1 MTERYGFSFG
11 EDDPASRRGPGVTGQ
26 RGDEE
31 PESPQRADVREIDL
45 AEEDEDERDLADAEA
60 AERVERLREA
70 DREERDGQATALFPP
85 VEDDAE
91 ESDDDEADDDEA
103 AAEAPEPYEV
113 GAPAPPATY
122 QAAGDSGDQ
131 DEDEEEVAASRP
143 DGAATVDISGPDD
156 EEAEEEEPAPGI
168 ALAPATPL
176 PRSGEADETA
186 AAEAEGGHG
195 EAAAA
200 GARRVVLQADAT
212 PALRSGALLAT
223 DAEAVRRQFLD
234 IQAGFVDE
242 PRQAVEQAGELVE
255 ALHQKV
261 LESLDAER
269 EQLDEAIAGDEPSTE
284 DLRVALRAYRA
295 YVDRLLGLHL

>member
-26 RGDEE
+26 RGDE
-31 PESPQRADVREIDL
+31 PPSSPQRADVREIDL
-45 AEEDEDERDLADAEA
+45 TEDDED
-60 AERVERLREA
+60 
-70 DREERDGQATALFPP
+70 
-85 VEDDAE
+85 
-91 ESDDDEADDDEA
+91 
-103 AAEAPEPYEV
+103 
-113 GAPAPPATY
+113 
-122 QAAGDSGDQ
+122 
-131 DEDEEEVAASRP
+131 DEDEEEVGP
-143 DGAATVDISGPDD
+143 VGTATVDISPPPDEIDEDEDED
-156 EEAEEEEPAPGI
+156 EEPSAGTT
-168 ALAPATPL
+168 LAPATPL
-176 PRSGEADETA
+176 PRSD
-186 AAEAEGGHG
+186 

-200 GARRVVLQADAT
+200 QVEGGEPEAPSAGTAVASADAT
-212 PALRSGALLAT
+212 PAPRSGALLAT

-261 LESLDAER
+261 LESLHAER
-269 EQLDEAIAGDEPSTE
+269 EQLDDALAGEEPSTE

>member
-45 AEEDEDERDLADAEA
+45 AEEDEDERDLAEAEA

-70 DREERDGQATALFPP
+70 DREERDGPATALFPP

-91 ESDDDEADDDEA
+91 ADAEADDGEVA
-103 AAEAPEPYEV
+103 GEAPEPYEV

-122 QAAGDSGDQ
+122 HAAGDSGDQ
-131 DEDEEEVAASRP
+131 DEDEEETAAPRP

-156 EEAEEEEPAPGI
+156 EEAEEEPAAGI

-186 AAEAEGGHG
+186 AAAAEGGDG

-200 GARRVVLQADAT
+200 GAGSAVVQADAT

>member
-26 RGDEE
+26 RGDE
-31 PESPQRADVREIDL
+31 PPSSPQRADVREIDL
-45 AEEDEDERDLADAEA
+45 TEDDEDDEDERDLADAEA

-70 DREERDGQATALFPP
+70 TREEGDGRATVLFPP
-85 VEDDAE
+85 ADDRDDDAE
-91 ESDDDEADDDEA
+91 RPDEA
-103 AAEAPEPYEV
+103 ADEALQAYEV
-113 GAPAPPATY
+113 GAPVAE
-122 QAAGDSGDQ
+122 AADEDEQDQ
-131 DEDEEEVAASRP
+131 DEEEVGP
-143 DGAATVDISGPDD
+143 VGTATVDISPPPDEIDEDAD
-156 EEAEEEEPAPGI
+156 EEPSAGMT
-168 ALAPATPL
+168 LAPATPL
-176 PRSGEADETA
+176 PRSEETD
-186 AAEAEGGHG
+186 

-200 GARRVVLQADAT
+200 QVEGGEPEAPSAGTAVAYADAA
-212 PALRSGALLAT
+212 PAPRSGALLAT

-261 LESLDAER
+261 LESLHAER
-269 EQLDEAIAGDEPSTE
+269 EQLDDALAGEEPSTE

>member
-26 RGDEE
+26 RGDE
-31 PESPQRADVREIDL
+31 PPSSPQRADVREIDL
-45 AEEDEDERDLADAEA
+45 TEDDEDDEDERDLADAEA

-70 DREERDGQATALFPP
+70 TREEGDGRATVLFPP
-85 VEDDAE
+85 ADDRDDDAE
-91 ESDDDEADDDEA
+91 RPDEA
-103 AAEAPEPYEV
+103 ADDAADEAPQAYGV
-113 GAPAPPATY
+113 GAPVAE
-122 QAAGDSGDQ
+122 AADEDEQDQ
-131 DEDEEEVAASRP
+131 DEDEEPSA
-143 DGAATVDISGPDD
+143 GTT
-156 EEAEEEEPAPGI
+156 
-168 ALAPATPL
+168 LAPATPL
-176 PRSGEADETA
+176 PRSD
-186 AAEAEGGHG
+186 

-200 GARRVVLQADAT
+200 QVEGGEPEAPSAGTAVASADAT
-212 PALRSGALLAT
+212 PAPRSGALLAT

-261 LESLDAER
+261 LESLHAER
-269 EQLDEAIAGDEPSTE
+269 EQLDDALAGEEPSTE

>member
-45 AEEDEDERDLADAEA
+45 TEEDEDERDLAEAEA

-91 ESDDDEADDDEA
+91 DSGEDAADDEPAGEA
-103 AAEAPEPYEV
+103 LEPYEV

-122 QAAGDSGDQ
+122 QAAGDSD
-131 DEDEEEVAASRP
+131 DRDEEEAVSRP

-156 EEAEEEEPAPGI
+156 EEAEEEPSAGMT
-168 ALAPATPL
+168 LAPATPQ
-176 PRSGEADETA
+176 PRSD
-186 AAEAEGGHG
+186 

-200 GARRVVLQADAT
+200 EVEGGDAEAAVVQADAT
-212 PALRSGALLAT
+212 PAVRSGALLAT

-261 LESLDAER
+261 LESLHAER
-269 EQLDEAIAGDEPSTE
+269 EQLDEALAGDEPSTE

-295 YVDRLLGLHL
+295 YVDRLLGLRL

>member
-26 RGDEE
+26 RGDE
-31 PESPQRADVREIDL
+31 PPSSPQRADVREIDL
-45 AEEDEDERDLADAEA
+45 TEDDEDDEDDEDERDLADAEA
-60 AERVERLREA
+60 AERVQRLREA
-70 DREERDGQATALFPP
+70 TREEGDGRATVLFPP
-85 VEDDAE
+85 ADDRDDDAE
-91 ESDDDEADDDEA
+91 RPDEA
-103 AAEAPEPYEV
+103 ADDAADEAPQAYGV
-113 GAPAPPATY
+113 GAPVAE
-122 QAAGDSGDQ
+122 AADEDEQDQ
-131 DEDEEEVAASRP
+131 DEDEEEVGP
-143 DGAATVDISGPDD
+143 VGTATVDISPPPDEIDEDEDED
-156 EEAEEEEPAPGI
+156 EEPSAGTT
-168 ALAPATPL
+168 LAPATPL
-176 PRSGEADETA
+176 PRSD
-186 AAEAEGGHG
+186 

-200 GARRVVLQADAT
+200 QVEGGEPEAPSAGTAVASADAT
-212 PALRSGALLAT
+212 PAPRSGALLAT

-261 LESLDAER
+261 LESLHAER
-269 EQLDEAIAGDEPSTE
+269 EQLDDALAGEEPSTE

>member
-45 AEEDEDERDLADAEA
+45 ADEDEDERDLAEAEA
-60 AERVERLREA
+60 AGRVERLREA

-103 AAEAPEPYEV
+103 DEAPEPYEV
-113 GAPAPPATY
+113 GVPATY
-122 QAAGDSGDQ
+122 QAAGDQ
-131 DEDEEEVAASRP
+131 DEDEEEAAASRP

-156 EEAEEEEPAPGI
+156 EEEEAEEEPAAGI

-186 AAEAEGGHG
+186 AAEAEGGDG
-195 EAAAA
+195 EAAAT
-200 GARRVVLQADAT
+200 GARRAVLQADAT
-212 PALRSGALLAT
+212 TALRSGALLAM

-269 EQLDEAIAGDEPSTE
+269 EQLDEAIAGDEASTE

>member
-45 AEEDEDERDLADAEA
+45 AEEDEDERDLAEAEA

-70 DREERDGQATALFPP
+70 DREERDGPATALFPP

-91 ESDDDEADDDEA
+91 ADAEADDEADDGEA
-103 AAEAPEPYEV
+103 AGEAPEPYEV

-122 QAAGDSGDQ
+122 HAAGDSGDQ
-131 DEDEEEVAASRP
+131 DEDEEETAAPRP
-143 DGAATVDISGPDD
+143 DGAATVDISGPD
-156 EEAEEEEPAPGI
+156 EEAEEEPAAGI

-186 AAEAEGGHG
+186 AAAAEGGDG

-200 GARRVVLQADAT
+200 GAGSAVVQADAT

>member
-85 VEDDAE
+85 VEDDA
-91 ESDDDEADDDEA
+91 DEA
-103 AAEAPEPYEV
+103 AGEAPEPYEV

-156 EEAEEEEPAPGI
+156 EEAEEEEPAAGI

-186 AAEAEGGHG
+186 AAEAEGGDG

-200 GARRVVLQADAT
+200 GAGRAVLQADAS

-234 IQAGFVDE
+234 IQTGFVDE

>member
-45 AEEDEDERDLADAEA
+45 AEEDEDERDLAEAEA

-70 DREERDGQATALFPP
+70 DREERDGQATALFPR

-91 ESDDDEADDDEA
+91 E
-103 AAEAPEPYEV
+103 
-113 GAPAPPATY
+113 
-122 QAAGDSGDQ
+122 
-131 DEDEEEVAASRP
+131 
-143 DGAATVDISGPDD
+143 
-156 EEAEEEEPAPGI
+156 
-168 ALAPATPL
+168 
-176 PRSGEADETA
+176 
-186 AAEAEGGHG
+186 AEGGDG
-195 EAAAA
+195 GAAAA
-200 GARRVVLQADAT
+200 GAGRVVLQADAT

-261 LESLDAER
+261 LESLHAER
-269 EQLDEAIAGDEPSTE
+269 EQLDDALAGEEPSTE

>member
-26 RGDEE
+26 RGDE
-31 PESPQRADVREIDL
+31 PPSSPQRADVREIDL
-45 AEEDEDERDLADAEA
+45 TEDDEDDEDERDLADAEA

-70 DREERDGQATALFPP
+70 TREEGDGRATVLFPP
-85 VEDDAE
+85 ADDRDDDAE
-91 ESDDDEADDDEA
+91 RPDEA
-103 AAEAPEPYEV
+103 ADDAADEAPQAYGV
-113 GAPAPPATY
+113 GAPVAE
-122 QAAGDSGDQ
+122 AADEDEQDQ
-131 DEDEEEVAASRP
+131 DEDEEEVGP
-143 DGAATVDISGPDD
+143 VGTATVDISPPPDEIDEDEDED
-156 EEAEEEEPAPGI
+156 EEPSAGTT
-168 ALAPATPL
+168 LAPATPL
-176 PRSGEADETA
+176 PRSEETD
-186 AAEAEGGHG
+186 

-200 GARRVVLQADAT
+200 QVEGGEPEAPSAGTAVASADAT
-212 PALRSGALLAT
+212 PAPRSGALLAT

-261 LESLDAER
+261 LESLHAER
-269 EQLDEAIAGDEPSTE
+269 EQLDDALAGEEPSTE

>member
-26 RGDEE
+26 RGDE
-31 PESPQRADVREIDL
+31 PPGPPRRADVREIDL
-45 AEEDEDERDLADAEA
+45 TEDDEDERDLAEAEA

-70 DREERDGQATALFPP
+70 TREGGDGRATAVFPPADDRPDDAELPDDDPEADEAADEAPQAYQVGAAPGQLADEDEQDREEAVD
-85 VEDDAE
+85 
-91 ESDDDEADDDEA
+91 
-103 AAEAPEPYEV
+103 
-113 GAPAPPATY
+113 
-122 QAAGDSGDQ
+122 
-131 DEDEEEVAASRP
+131 RP
-143 DGAATVDISGPDD
+143 DGAATVDISAPPEEVD
-156 EEAEEEEPAPGI
+156 EDEDAELPAGMT
-168 ALAPATPL
+168 LAPATPL
-176 PRSGEADETA
+176 PRADEADEA
-186 AAEAEGGHG
+186 DEAEP
-195 EAAAA
+195 EAASA
-200 GARRVVLQADAT
+200 GLGAGTVVASAGAT
-212 PALRSGALLAT
+212 PAPRSGALLAT

-261 LESLDAER
+261 LESLHAER
-269 EQLDEAIAGDEPSTE
+269 RQLDDALGGDEPSTE